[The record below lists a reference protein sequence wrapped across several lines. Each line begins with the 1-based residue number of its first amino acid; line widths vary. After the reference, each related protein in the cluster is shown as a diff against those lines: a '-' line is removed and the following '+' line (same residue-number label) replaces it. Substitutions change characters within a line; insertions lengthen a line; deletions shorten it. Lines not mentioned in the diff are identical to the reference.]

1 MWARGEANQI
11 VHDDVDCAADGVGV
25 NIGEIERFRPDS
37 LASECRVAVQDNR
50 EHLAASIG
58 ALTRLLGAGAADG
71 HRIHGFQVAG
81 VRHQMNAN
89 CGAAGGLIFAGRANV
104 ILHVA
109 RAQNAARV
117 HIFKAREHFVERA
130 AGNVRHHVQPPAV
143 AHRQNALGG
152 PFCASSVEN
161 LVEQRNQRG
170 DAFKG
175 ITLRA
180 NITRLQDLLE
190 QVGADQPLENASAID
205 GGGVRFE
212 TLGNPTAA
220 RRVLEV
226 HEVRADRPAINP
238 SRLVGRFA
246 GHDQLR
252 MRLGLQEAERIEVG
266 LEISPAAK
274 GIEDALALFT
284 R

>member
-1 MWARGEANQI
+1 M
-11 VHDDVDCAADGVGV
+11 
-25 NIGEIERFRPDS
+25 
-37 LASECRVAVQDNR
+37 
-50 EHLAASIG
+50 
-58 ALTRLLGAGAADG
+58 
-71 HRIHGFQVAG
+71 
-81 VRHQMNAN
+81 
-89 CGAAGGLIFAGRANV
+89 

-143 AHRQNALGG
+143 AHGQNALGG

-161 LVEQRNQRG
+161 FIEQRNQRG
-170 DAFKG
+170 NAFEG

-226 HEVRADRPAINP
+226 HEVRADRPAINL

-246 GHDQLR
+246 GHDQLW
-252 MRLGLQEAERIEVG
+252 MRLGLQEAERIEIG

-274 GIEDALALFT
+274 GIEDALALFARYAANLNCATVCHGNSILPQRVRHCSFGNCGAHALDVAATTVET
-284 R
+284 RDSENRGTPHPFFVSV